1 MHADSKVCDVRRGRR
16 VSVPIMY
23 TLMSTLLELN
33 YNILFKVIDLYL
45 GDKKIWINSDFELA
59 AINGMLTNKPL
70 MESLEEVIIF
80 IG

>member
-1 MHADSKVCDVRRGRR
+1 MPEWTKAFMPSCKVIYADSTVCDVRRGRR

-45 GDKKIWINSDFELA
+45 GDKKMGKF
-59 AINGMLTNKPL
+59 
-70 MESLEEVIIF
+70 
-80 IG
+80 